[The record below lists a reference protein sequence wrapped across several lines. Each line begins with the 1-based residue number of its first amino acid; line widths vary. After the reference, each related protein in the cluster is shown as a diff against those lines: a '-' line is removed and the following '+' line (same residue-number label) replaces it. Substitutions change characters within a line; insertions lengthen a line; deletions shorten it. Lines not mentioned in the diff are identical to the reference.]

1 MGAESRIRNRLSE
14 LEPTVVEL
22 VDESAKHHGHAGW
35 REGGETHF
43 NLKIEAAVFVGKSRV
58 QRQRLVLKALQAE
71 FDAGLHALTIDA
83 YAPGER
89 AGPAGAA
96 P

>member
-14 LEPTVVEL
+14 LKPSVVEL
-22 VDESAKHHGHAGW
+22 VDESAKHQGHAGW

-43 NLKIEAAVFVGKSRV
+43 NLKIEAAVFDGKSRV
-58 QRQRLVLKALQAE
+58 QRQRLVLKALQPE

-89 AGPAGAA
+89 TKSSGNAA
-96 P
+96 